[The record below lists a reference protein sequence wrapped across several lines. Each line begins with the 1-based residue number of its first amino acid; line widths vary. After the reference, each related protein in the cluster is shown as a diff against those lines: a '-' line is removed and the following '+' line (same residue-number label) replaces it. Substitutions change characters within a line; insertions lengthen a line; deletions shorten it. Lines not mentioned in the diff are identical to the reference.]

1 LEKHFDHQLIKLST
15 SALEDAQQVIIDL
28 PINNTAQAVGTMLGY
43 EVTKRYGA
51 AGLAEATID
60 IRVSG
65 SAGQSFGAFIPSG
78 IKLTIS
84 GDSND
89 YVGKGLSGGLIVVK
103 PSESS
108 VFPADQN
115 VIAGNVI
122 GYGATSGSMFLSGI
136 VGERFLVRNSGATAV
151 VEGVGDHG
159 LEYMTGGT
167 ALILGR
173 TGKNFA
179 AGMSGGVA
187 YVYKLRA
194 DLVNHSA
201 LTDGE
206 IDLLPLDDVDAAV
219 VQALLERHLLETG
232 SKLASTLLESF
243 SEAQKH
249 FTKVLPRDYA
259 NVKKIQAAATLNGED
274 LDGSEVW
281 QRILEVSVNGR
292 S

>member
-1 LEKHFDHQLIKLST
+1 
-15 SALEDAQQVIIDL
+15 
-28 PINNTAQAVGTMLGY
+28 
-43 EVTKRYGA
+43 
-51 AGLAEATID
+51 
-60 IRVSG
+60 
-65 SAGQSFGAFIPSG
+65 
-78 IKLTIS
+78 
-84 GDSND
+84 
-89 YVGKGLSGGLIVVK
+89 
-103 PSESS
+103 
-108 VFPADQN
+108 
-115 VIAGNVI
+115 
-122 GYGATSGSMFLSGI
+122 MFLSGI

-206 IDLLPLDDVDAAV
+206 IDLLPLDEADAGAV
-219 VQALLERHLLETG
+219 QSLLERHVLETG
-232 SKLASTLLESF
+232 SKLAATLLDGF

-281 QRILEVSVNGR
+281 KRILEVSVNGR

>member
-1 LEKHFDHQLIKLST
+1 
-15 SALEDAQQVIIDL
+15 
-28 PINNTAQAVGTMLGY
+28 
-43 EVTKRYGA
+43 
-51 AGLAEATID
+51 
-60 IRVSG
+60 
-65 SAGQSFGAFIPSG
+65 
-78 IKLTIS
+78 
-84 GDSND
+84 
-89 YVGKGLSGGLIVVK
+89 
-103 PSESS
+103 
-108 VFPADQN
+108 
-115 VIAGNVI
+115 
-122 GYGATSGSMFLSGI
+122 
-136 VGERFLVRNSGATAV
+136 
-151 VEGVGDHG
+151 
-159 LEYMTGGT
+159 
-167 ALILGR
+167 LILGR

-206 IDLLPLDDVDAAV
+206 LDLLELDDSDAAL
-219 VQALLERHLLETG
+219 VQSLLERHVQETG
-232 SKLASTLLESF
+232 SKLAESLLADFGNAKAE
-243 SEAQKH
+243 

>member
-1 LEKHFDHQLIKLST
+1 
-15 SALEDAQQVIIDL
+15 
-28 PINNTAQAVGTMLGY
+28 
-43 EVTKRYGA
+43 
-51 AGLAEATID
+51 
-60 IRVSG
+60 
-65 SAGQSFGAFIPSG
+65 
-78 IKLTIS
+78 
-84 GDSND
+84 
-89 YVGKGLSGGLIVVK
+89 
-103 PSESS
+103 
-108 VFPADQN
+108 
-115 VIAGNVI
+115 
-122 GYGATSGSMFLSGI
+122 MFLSGI

-167 ALILGR
+167 AVILGR

-201 LTDGE
+201 LADGE
-206 IDLLPLDDVDAAV
+206 LDLLPLDESDQEVLK
-219 VQALLERHLLETG
+219 ALLIRHQDETG
-232 SKLASTLLESF
+232 SKLAERLIVEFDSTVKE
-243 SEAQKH
+243 

-259 NVKKIQAAATLNGED
+259 NVKKIQAAAILNGED
-274 LDGSEVW
+274 LDGSAVW

>member
-1 LEKHFDHQLIKLST
+1 M
-15 SALEDAQQVIIDL
+15 V
-28 PINNTAQAVGTMLGY
+28 
-43 EVTKRYGA
+43 R
-51 AGLAEATID
+51 
-60 IRVSG
+60 
-65 SAGQSFGAFIPSG
+65 
-78 IKLTIS
+78 
-84 GDSND
+84 
-89 YVGKGLSGGLIVVK
+89 

-108 VFPADQN
+108 VFPAEQN

-194 DLVNHSA
+194 DLVNQGA

-206 IDLLPLDDVDAAV
+206 VDLLELDETDAEV
-219 VQALLERHLLETG
+219 VRALLERHVTETG
-232 SKLASTLLESF
+232 SKLGVSLISNF
-243 SEAQKH
+243 DQSKSD

-281 QRILEVSVNGR
+281 KRILEVSVNGR

>member
-1 LEKHFDHQLIKLST
+1 
-15 SALEDAQQVIIDL
+15 
-28 PINNTAQAVGTMLGY
+28 
-43 EVTKRYGA
+43 
-51 AGLAEATID
+51 
-60 IRVSG
+60 
-65 SAGQSFGAFIPSG
+65 
-78 IKLTIS
+78 
-84 GDSND
+84 
-89 YVGKGLSGGLIVVK
+89 
-103 PSESS
+103 
-108 VFPADQN
+108 
-115 VIAGNVI
+115 
-122 GYGATSGSMFLSGI
+122 
-136 VGERFLVRNSGATAV
+136 LVRNSGATAV

-201 LTDGE
+201 LADGE
-206 IDLLPLDDVDAAV
+206 IDLLELEDSDAEV
-219 VQALLERHLLETG
+219 VRALMERHALETG
-232 SKLASTLLESF
+232 SKLAASLLANF
-243 SEAQKH
+243 DQTRQD

-259 NVKKIQAAATLNGED
+259 SVLKIQAAATLNGED